1 MIVPGT
7 TPGTGVDSA
16 IGRRMTFPGPAHADM
31 ALDLGR
37 DYHAY
42 AHVADF
48 FLLMQTKEEQNDQ
61 RNS

>member
-1 MIVPGT
+1 
-7 TPGTGVDSA
+7 
-16 IGRRMTFPGPAHADM
+16 MTFPGPAHADM

-48 FLLMQTKEEQNDQ
+48 FLLMQTKEKAK
-61 RNS
+61 